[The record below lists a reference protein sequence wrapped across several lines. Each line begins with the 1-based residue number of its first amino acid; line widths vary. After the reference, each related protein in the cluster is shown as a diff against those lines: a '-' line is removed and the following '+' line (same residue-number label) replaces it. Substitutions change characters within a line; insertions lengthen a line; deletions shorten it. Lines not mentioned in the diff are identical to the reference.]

1 MADYKHSG
9 FDPVYGYVEEIQ
21 FKPLSEQCDVTYK
34 EALGAEPE
42 FNEKVEKVSSQPKY
56 PEQGNLTVPECKCLR
71 H

>member
-34 EALGAEPE
+34 EALGAEPK

-56 PEQGNLTVPECKCLR
+56 PEQSNLTVPECKCLR